1 MLYVAGEDI
10 GAFDTVVISAIDG
23 KAYRAGVVAGTL
35 LGNAMENLREGFRV
49 IEKDGEVREDD
60 A

>member
-10 GAFDTVVISAIDG
+10 GFGDAVVVSMIDG
-23 KAYRAGVVAGTL
+23 KAYRAGPVAGTL
-35 LGNAMENLREGFRV
+35 LGNAVENLREGFRV
-49 IEKDGEVREDD
+49 FEANGDVREDD